1 MGSCKITHFLI
12 QGRIGLSDTIS
23 SHFLPLTALESSEG
37 VRVHSMYTPMLE
49 RVYNEGQ
56 YMQLMQFALM
66 FSVDGI
72 NANTWTLQ

>member
-37 VRVHSMYTPMLE
+37 VRVHSMYWGCE
-49 RVYNEGQ
+49 S
-56 YMQLMQFALM
+56 ALYVH
-66 FSVDGI
+66 SHAWKG
-72 NANTWTLQ
+72 L